1 MRLALIPLTLLCL
14 SAADRPNFSGNW
26 KMDAEKSSFGQLP
39 RPVEYERKIDHKEP
53 VILMTVRQAGP
64 MGEQTVDLT
73 LRTDGRE
80 TSNKSRTGE
89 AKTTGRWLGR
99 DLQLTT
105 TREVEGGEAVTR
117 ETWSLSEDGKTLT
130 SVTQMKTPRG
140 AFEIKMVLRRATTP

>member
-1 MRLALIPLTLLCL
+1 
-14 SAADRPNFSGNW
+14 
-26 KMDAEKSSFGQLP
+26 MDADESSFGQLP

-53 VILMTVRQAGP
+53 MIRMTVRQVSP

-73 LRTDGRE
+73 LRTDGQE
-80 TSNKSRTGE
+80 TRNRSGTGE
-89 AKTTGRWLGR
+89 AKTTGKWVGR

-130 SVTQMKTPRG
+130 SVTLMKTPRG
-140 AFEIKMVLRRATTP
+140 TFEIKMVLNKQ

>member
-14 SAADRPNFSGNW
+14 SAADRPDFSGDW
-26 KMDAEKSSFGQLP
+26 KMDAVKSSFGQLP
-39 RPVEYERKIDHKEP
+39 RPVEYERRIDHQEP
-53 VILMTVRQAGP
+53 EIRMKVRQVSQQ
-64 MGEQTVDLT
+64 GEQTVDLT

-89 AKTTGRWLGR
+89 TKTTGKWVDR

-105 TREVEGGEAVTR
+105 TREVEGGQAVTR

-130 SVTQMKTPRG
+130 SVTLMRTPRG
-140 AFEIKMVLRRATTP
+140 AFEVKMVLNKQ